1 VFGTHTVF
9 SPHKKGLIMY
19 PDFQYLF
26 QSLLNN
32 PMPEWLG
39 IFKTFGFLMALAFI
53 AGLMVMSREMIRYE
67 KLGMLQPIEGDIE
80 YVHEET
86 GKKETRKGLIYPHER
101 VSTILMIAAIG
112 GLVGAKIFNALET
125 WEYFIQDPI
134 DSLFSRSG
142 LTFYGGLI
150 LATALLYFYAKKY
163 KIPFATLCDTAA
175 PALILAY
182 GIGRLGCHFSGD
194 GDWGIFNS
202 AYITDTTGHLQAA
215 SKDAFQQM
223 LQTFPEWFMRY
234 GDVKNMNE
242 LSAIPHGFTPAPSW
256 LPDWFMGMNY
266 AHNVNNEGVMIP
278 ECVGNYCAVLPVSVY
293 PTALY
298 EAIVC
303 IFILFPFLWMMR
315 KRFAQPLHIFG
326 LYLIVNGLERFFVE
340 KIRVNYKYD
349 WGFIHPTQ
357 AEIISSCLVFIGI
370 GILLFYKKKKEVITA

>member
-1 VFGTHTVF
+1 
-9 SPHKKGLIMY
+9 MY

-26 QSLLNN
+26 QSLFNN

-53 AGLMVMSREMIRYE
+53 AGLMVMSREMLRYE
-67 KLGMLQPIEGDIE
+67 KLGMLQPVEGEIE
-80 YVHEET
+80 YTNKET
-86 GKKETRKGLIYPHER
+86 GKKEKRKGLIYPHER

-150 LATALLYFYAKKY
+150 LATTLLYFYAKKY

-202 AYITDTTGHLQAA
+202 AYITDASGQIQAA
-215 SKDAFQQM
+215 GKDGFQQM

-242 LSAIPHGFTPAPSW
+242 LSAIPHGFTPAPFW

-266 AHNVNNEGVMIP
+266 AHNVNNEGVMIS

-303 IFILFPFLWMMR
+303 IFILFPFLWVMR
-315 KRFAQPLHIFG
+315 KRFSQPLHIFG

-357 AEIISSCLVFIGI
+357 AEIISTCLVLIGI
-370 GILLFYKKKKEVITA
+370 GILLFYKKKNVVNA

>member
-1 VFGTHTVF
+1 
-9 SPHKKGLIMY
+9 MY

-67 KLGMLQPIEGDIE
+67 KLGMLQPVEGDIE
-80 YVHEET
+80 YVHKET

-101 VSTILMIAAIG
+101 VSTILMIAAVG

-150 LATALLYFYAKKY
+150 MATALLYFYAKKH

-370 GILLFYKKKKEVITA
+370 GILLFYKKKKEVITP

>member
-1 VFGTHTVF
+1 
-9 SPHKKGLIMY
+9 
-19 PDFQYLF
+19 
-26 QSLLNN
+26 
-32 PMPEWLG
+32 
-39 IFKTFGFLMALAFI
+39 
-53 AGLMVMSREMIRYE
+53 
-67 KLGMLQPIEGDIE
+67 
-80 YVHEET
+80 
-86 GKKETRKGLIYPHER
+86 
-101 VSTILMIAAIG
+101 
-112 GLVGAKIFNALET
+112 
-125 WEYFIQDPI
+125 
-134 DSLFSRSG
+134 
-142 LTFYGGLI
+142 
-150 LATALLYFYAKKY
+150 LATILLYFYAKKY
-163 KIPFATLCDTAA
+163 RIPFATLCDTAA

-202 AYITDTTGHLQAA
+202 AYITDATGQLQAA
-215 SKDAFQQM
+215 SKDGFQQM

-234 GDVKNMNE
+234 GDIKNMNE
-242 LSAIPHGFTPAPSW
+242 LSLIPHGYTPAPTW
-256 LPDWFMGMNY
+256 LPDWFLGMNY

-326 LYLIVNGLERFFVE
+326 LYLIVNGLERFLVE

-357 AEIISSCLVFIGI
+357 AEIISTCLVLIGI
-370 GILLFYKKKKEVITA
+370 AILLFYKKKNPVFTA

>member
-1 VFGTHTVF
+1 
-9 SPHKKGLIMY
+9 MY

-53 AGLMVMSREMIRYE
+53 AGLMVMSREMKRYE
-67 KLGMLQPIEGDIE
+67 KAGILQPVEGDIE
-80 YVHEET
+80 YINKET
-86 GKKETRKGLIYPHER
+86 GKKVKSKGLVYPHER

-150 LATALLYFYAKKY
+150 LATTLLYFYAKKY
-163 KIPFATLCDTAA
+163 KIPFAVLCDTAA

-202 AYITDTTGHLQAA
+202 AYITDATGHLQAA
-215 SKDAFQQM
+215 SKDGFQQM

-256 LPDWFMGMNY
+256 LPDWFLGMNY
-266 AHNVNNEGVMIP
+266 AHNVNNEGIMIP
-278 ECVGNYCAVLPVSVY
+278 SCVGNYCAVLPVSVY

-303 IFILFPFLWMMR
+303 IGILFPFLWTIR
-315 KRFAQPLHIFG
+315 KRFTQPLHLFG
-326 LYLIVNGLERFFVE
+326 AYLIVNGIERFTIE

-349 WGFIHPTQ
+349 WGFMHPTQ
-357 AEIISSCLVFIGI
+357 AEIISTCLILIGI
-370 GILLFYKKKKEVITA
+370 GILLLYKKKAVTPTDN

>member
-1 VFGTHTVF
+1 MVETGDGFSPQDHVF
-9 SPHKKGLIMY
+9 STEG
-19 PDFQYLF
+19 
-26 QSLLNN
+26 S
-32 PMPEWLG
+32 WL
-39 IFKTFGFLMALAFI
+39 FGFLAMAFSVWRTWVADQKQRAQLPSETVIESGASAHMSNITTI
-53 AGLMVMSREMIRYE
+53 ALLSGFL
-67 KLGMLQPIEGDIE
+67 
-80 YVHEET
+80 
-86 GKKETRKGLIYPHER
+86 
-101 VSTILMIAAIG
+101 
-112 GLVGAKIFNALET
+112 GAKVFHLLET
-125 WEYFIQDPI
+125 PSEIHWETFLMD
-134 DSLFSRSG
+134 LLTSG
-142 LTFYGGLI
+142 GWTFYGGLI
-150 LATALLYFYAKKY
+150 CGAAGVIWYAAKKGMHWRHV
-163 KIPFATLCDTAA
+163 FDAGG
-175 PALILAY
+175 PAMMLSY
-182 GIGRLGCHFSGD
+182 GLGRFGCHFSGD

-215 SKDAFQQM
+215 SKDGFQQM

-234 GDVKNMNE
+234 GDVENMNE

-303 IFILFPFLWMMR
+303 IFILFPILWMVR
-315 KRFAQPLHIFG
+315 KRFTQPLHLFG

-357 AEIISSCLVFIGI
+357 AEIISSCLVFIGM
-370 GILLFYKKKKEVITA
+370 GILLFYKKKKEVITT